1 MKKYLIH
8 AMENKFQ
15 GLHGIES
22 LIVVEYDNISDVY
35 EDASYHSEEVMTQ
48 YGNILDEIEEEADA
62 LCQEWF
68 GDDYSTDQFDDVY
81 YDLIC
86 ENKCYYIYQIR
97 DEVTLSCE
105 ELENKAFHLGA
116 EMFIEKFC
124 YPDSL

>member
-8 AMENKFQ
+8 AMENRFQ

-48 YGNILDEIEEEADA
+48 YGNILDEIEEEADE

-86 ENKCYYIYQIR
+86 ENKCYFIYQIR

-105 ELENKAFHLGA
+105 ELENKAFHLGV
-116 EMFIEKFC
+116 EIFIEKFC

>member
-1 MKKYLIH
+1 
-8 AMENKFQ
+8 MENRFQ

-22 LIVVEYDNISDVY
+22 LIVVEYDNIDDVY

-48 YGNILDEIEEEADA
+48 YGNILDEIEEEADE

-86 ENKCYYIYQIR
+86 ENKCYFIYQIR

-105 ELENKAFHLGA
+105 ELANKAFHLGA
-116 EMFIEKFC
+116 ENFIEKFC

>member
-8 AMENKFQ
+8 AMENRFQ

-86 ENKCYYIYQIR
+86 ENKCYFIYQIR

-116 EMFIEKFC
+116 EIFIEKFC

>member
-8 AMENKFQ
+8 AMENRFQ

-48 YGNILDEIEEEADA
+48 YGNILDEIEEEADE

-86 ENKCYYIYQIR
+86 ENKCYFIYQIR

-105 ELENKAFHLGA
+105 ELENKALHLGA
-116 EMFIEKFC
+116 ESFIEKFC

>member
-15 GLHGIES
+15 GLHGIEN
-22 LIVVEYDNISDVY
+22 LIVVEYDNIDDVY

-48 YGNILDEIEEEADA
+48 YGGILEEIEEEADC

-68 GDDYSTDQFDDVY
+68 GDDYSTDLFDEVY

-105 ELENKAFHLGA
+105 ELENKAFFLGVDI
-116 EMFIEKFC
+116 FIEKFC

>member
-8 AMENKFQ
+8 AMENRFQ

-48 YGNILDEIEEEADA
+48 YGNILDEIEEEADE

-86 ENKCYYIYQIR
+86 ENKCYFIYQIR

-116 EMFIEKFC
+116 ESFIEKFC

>member
-48 YGNILDEIEEEADA
+48 YGDILEEIEEEADH

-116 EMFIEKFC
+116 EIFIEKFC

>member
-1 MKKYLIH
+1 
-8 AMENKFQ
+8 MENKFQ

-116 EMFIEKFC
+116 DIFIEKFC

>member
-1 MKKYLIH
+1 
-8 AMENKFQ
+8 MENRFQ

-48 YGNILDEIEEEADA
+48 YAYILDDIEKEADE

-68 GDDYSTDQFDDVY
+68 GDDYSADQFDDVY
-81 YDLIC
+81 CDLIC

-97 DEVTLSCE
+97 DEVALSCE

-116 EMFIEKFC
+116 EFFIEKYC

>member
-8 AMENKFQ
+8 AMENRFQ

-35 EDASYHSEEVMTQ
+35 EDASYHSEEVMSQ
-48 YGNILDEIEEEADA
+48 YGNILDELEEEADE

-68 GDDYSTDQFDDVY
+68 GDDYSADQFDDVY

-86 ENKCYYIYQIR
+86 ENKCYFIYQIR

-116 EMFIEKFC
+116 EIFIEKFC

>member
-8 AMENKFQ
+8 AMENRFQ

-86 ENKCYYIYQIR
+86 ENKCYFIYQIR

-116 EMFIEKFC
+116 EIFIEKFC
-124 YPDSL
+124 HPDSL